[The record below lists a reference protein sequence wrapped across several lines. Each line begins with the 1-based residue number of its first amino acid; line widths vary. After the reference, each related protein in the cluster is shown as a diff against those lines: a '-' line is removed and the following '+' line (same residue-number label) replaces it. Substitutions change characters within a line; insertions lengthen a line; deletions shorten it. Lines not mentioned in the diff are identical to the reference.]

1 MKIDKS
7 SLDLITYDNNF
18 GYTDLSEI
26 LAQPVTEQTQ
36 KALIETFAK
45 ETQSALWERAV
56 KARKDGRGKPKGK
69 NSEKFIAMT
78 FRVNIDQLEKI
89 REIGFRESKFTKEVL
104 FEALDDYIRRYETAN
119 GEVKPREL
127 AKQATQEPSK

>member
-7 SLDLITYDNNF
+7 SLDLITYDNDF
-18 GYTDLSEI
+18 GYTDLTEI
-26 LAQPVTEQTQ
+26 LSRPVTDKTQ
-36 KALIETFAK
+36 EELIKTFAK
-45 ETQSALWERAV
+45 ETQGALWERAV
-56 KARKDGRGKPKGK
+56 KARKDGRGKPKSK
-69 NSEKFIAMT
+69 DSEKFIAMT

-89 REIGFRESKFTKEVL
+89 REIGFRECKFTKEVL

-127 AKQATQEPSK
+127 AKQTTQEPSK